1 MIAAKSQLSSETGM
15 EKALRELSS
24 ADMTRAGGDA
34 KRLAFMKMYKNFSI
48 EERKVLCDKSAEML
62 QDRFQNAQR
71 LEGMLTLL
79 ASGFASE
86 RDWESAI
93 VFLNAVLDKSSD
105 AEFFREL
112 ALVLLEISDNQLTD
126 KHHRVPVGQ
135 TILVLLT
142 EFGLLLAARV
152 GQSAL
157 DRDAARVVEY
167 ITTNLLARSN
177 VNNTAMRISLVHYL
191 ASCPLTNQGTMQLN
205 RVISRFGQSLLD
217 DMLTA
222 YFEDKRKGNAA
233 FFFLVEHL
241 NSFFAA
247 SPALAEMSHNV
258 LKHFMLKFPVEFP
271 PFLASYSEFVARE
284 EASLRLAAKHMALL
298 YRAAHDVAQK
308 GLADTIGKI
317 LLKHLSLF
325 AEVSDKLLNEQIEVV
340 SKILLGPSKSNHNVI
355 FEDFLKD
362 VAALSKIAAAAKVVP
377 LAKVRKGKEQNV
389 KLAKIGEKP
398 SPLEVML
405 ALAS

>member
-1 MIAAKSQLSSETGM
+1 MTAAKANPTAESGM
-15 EKALRELSS
+15 EKALKELSS
-24 ADMTRAGGDA
+24 ADMTRAGGDTR
-34 KRLAFMKMYKNFSI
+34 RLAFMKLYKGFDA
-48 EERKVLCDKSAEML
+48 EARKMLCDKSAEML
-62 QDRFQNAQR
+62 KERFHNAQR

-79 ASGFASE
+79 ASGFAAE

-93 VFLNAVLDKSSD
+93 VFLNSVLDKSSD

-126 KHHRVPVGQ
+126 KHHRIPVGQ

-142 EFGLLLAARV
+142 EFGLLLAGRS

-157 DRDAARVVEY
+157 DRDAVRVVEY

-177 VNNTAMRISLVHYL
+177 MNNNAMRISLVHYL

-258 LKHFMLKFPVEFP
+258 LKHFMLKFPGEFP
-271 PFLASYSEFVARE
+271 PFLASYSDFVARE
-284 EASLRLAAKHMALL
+284 ETSLRLAAKHMALL
-298 YRAAHDVAQK
+298 FRAAHDVSQK
-308 GLADTIGKI
+308 ALAETIGKI

-325 AEVSDKLLNEQIEVV
+325 ADVSDALLNEQIELV
-340 SKILLGPSKSNHNVI
+340 SKILLGPSKNIQNAM
-355 FEDFLKD
+355 FELFLKD
-362 VAALSKIAAAAKVVP
+362 VAALSRKAADAKVVP
-377 LAKVRKGKEQNV
+377 LAKIRKSKETVV
-389 KLAKIGEKP
+389 KPAKIGEKP
-398 SPLEVML
+398 SPLEAML

>member
-1 MIAAKSQLSSETGM
+1 MTAAKSQLTSETGM
-15 EKALRELSS
+15 EKALKELSS
-24 ADMTRAGGDA
+24 ADMTRTGGDA
-34 KRLAFMKMYKNFSI
+34 KRQAFTKMYKAFNT
-48 EERKVLCDKSAEML
+48 EERKILCDKAADL
-62 QDRFQNAQR
+62 LKDRFQNAQR
-71 LEGMLTLL
+71 LEGMLTHL
-79 ASGFASE
+79 ASGFAAE

-93 VFLNAVLDKSSD
+93 VFLKAVLDKSSD

-112 ALVLLEISDNQLTD
+112 ALVLLEISDNQLSD
-126 KHHRVPVGQ
+126 KHNRVPVGQ

-142 EFGLLLAARV
+142 EFGLLLASRA

-167 ITTNLLARSN
+167 ITTNLLSRSN

-233 FFFLVEHL
+233 FFFLVDHL
-241 NSFFAA
+241 KSFFAA
-247 SPALAEMSHNV
+247 SPALAEMSHSV
-258 LKHFMLKFPVEFP
+258 LKHYMLKFPTEFP
-271 PFLASYSEFVARE
+271 SFLASYSEFVARE
-284 EASLRLAAKHMALL
+284 ETALRLAAKHIALL
-298 YRAAHDVAQK
+298 YRAAHDVSQK

-325 AEVSDKLLNEQIEVV
+325 AEVSDALLNEQVEIV
-340 SKILLGPSKSNHNVI
+340 SQILLGPSKNAHNI
-355 FEDFLKD
+355 AFDEFLKD
-362 VAALSKIAAAAKVVP
+362 VSALSKIAAQSKVVP
-377 LAKVRKGKEQNV
+377 LARARKSKETHV
-389 KLAKIGEKP
+389 KLAKTGEKP
-398 SPLEVML
+398 SPLEAML